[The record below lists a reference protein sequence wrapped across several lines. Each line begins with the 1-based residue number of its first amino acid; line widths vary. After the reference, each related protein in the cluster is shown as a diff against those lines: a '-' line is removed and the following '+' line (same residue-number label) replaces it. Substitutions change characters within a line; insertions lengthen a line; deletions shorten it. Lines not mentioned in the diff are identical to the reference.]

1 MVFSRAY
8 FLEFGIFSWGRA
20 TYFLDKLFF
29 ENEQDLSFLKA
40 LNQVNIYNKIEQ
52 LETNHIYHLQ
62 KEVKRL
68 NYVLWTVGFMV
79 ASQFIAML
87 LKVFQ

>member
-1 MVFSRAY
+1 MAKI
-8 FLEFGIFSWGRA
+8 EPKTTKEHI
-20 TYFLDKLFF
+20 
-29 ENEQDLSFLKA
+29 
-40 LNQVNIYNKIEQ
+40 VNIYNKIEQ

-79 ASQFIAML
+79 ATQFIANL

>member
-1 MVFSRAY
+1 MA
-8 FLEFGIFSWGRA
+8 EIKP
-20 TYFLDKLFF
+20 TTK
-29 ENEQDLSFLKA
+29 EHI
-40 LNQVNIYNKIEQ
+40 VNIYNKIVK

-79 ASQFIAML
+79 TSQFIAMIF
-87 LKVFQ
+87 KVFQ

>member
-1 MVFSRAY
+1 MA
-8 FLEFGIFSWGRA
+8 EIKP
-20 TYFLDKLFF
+20 TTTK
-29 ENEQDLSFLKA
+29 EHI
-40 LNQVNIYNKIEQ
+40 VNIYNKIEK

-79 ASQFIAML
+79 TSQFIAMIF
-87 LKVFQ
+87 KVFQ

>member
-1 MVFSRAY
+1 MAKI
-8 FLEFGIFSWGRA
+8 EPTTTKEHI
-20 TYFLDKLFF
+20 
-29 ENEQDLSFLKA
+29 
-40 LNQVNIYNKIEQ
+40 VNIYNKIEQ

-79 ASQFIAML
+79 ASQFIAMI